1 MTKNLNIGTTSKGKA
16 FTLPLDLITQTVAIL
31 AKRGVG
37 KTTTGAVISEE
48 LMDAGQRICVI
59 DPTGAHWGLKSTADG
74 KGAAYPV
81 VIFGGEH
88 ADAPLEKSAG
98 EVLARAVAEGDF
110 SCIIDLSA
118 FRKGETIQFLT
129 SFFEEIYRLNRR
141 PLHLVCDEAD
151 TYAPQKPLPN
161 QLQCLG
167 AIEDVI
173 KKGRIRG
180 LGATLIT
187 LRSAIINKNVLT
199 MCEVLVAMRAVHPL
213 DIAPVKEWVSV
224 HGDPEVAKTLIA
236 SLPSLPVGTA
246 WFYSPGWGDIFER
259 VQVRPRRTFDSSATP
274 KPGVKVAK
282 PKVLAKVDMERL
294 SEQIRAT
301 IEDAKA
307 NSPAE
312 LKKKLAAV
320 QAELAKERAKP
331 APKAPAAPKPEIRI
345 VKVPVITD
353 AQIKRLEQLCAR
365 MEAEGKRMD
374 ESRVRYSG
382 DTRAIVEGIR
392 ESVRVTS
399 AANAAPVAT
408 QASRYQA
415 PRGFDHMPRVGAAAP
430 ATSAPIHSSA
440 KSVPTPVEGG
450 FSPTNPQRKILNAM
464 ASLESIG
471 VTRPERGMLAAHAG
485 VKPTTGS
492 YANNI
497 SALKT
502 AGLIDYPSQGMVSLT
517 DAGRQQAEVP
527 GIAPTLYAYHRD
539 WCELL
544 TRPQAKLLRPLLEAY
559 PESMTR
565 AELAE
570 KVGVEA
576 STGSFANNI
585 SAMKTIGCIDYPRQG
600 LVAASALMFPAGLT

>member
-1 MTKNLNIGTTSKGKA
+1 MTKQLAIGTTSKGKA

-88 ADAPLEKSAG
+88 ADAPLEKGAG
-98 EVLARAVAEGDF
+98 EILARAVAEGDF

-151 TYAPQKPLPN
+151 TYAPQKPMPN

-187 LRSAIINKNVLT
+187 LRSAIINKNVLA
-199 MCEVLVAMRAVHPL
+199 MCEILVAMRAVHPA

-224 HGDPEVAKTLIA
+224 HGDPDTAKTLVA
-236 SLPSLPVGTA
+236 SLPSLPVGAA

-274 KPGVKVAK
+274 KPGAKVTR

-294 SEQIRAT
+294 SAEIRAT
-301 IEDAKA
+301 IEKAKA
-307 NSPAE
+307 EDPKE
-312 LKKKLAAV
+312 LRKQLAAA

-331 APKAPAAPKPEIRI
+331 IPKAPPAPAPEVRI

-353 AQIKRLEQLCAR
+353 AQLKRLESLVGR
-365 MEAEGKRMD
+365 IETEAKRQD
-374 ESRVRYSG
+374 ENRLTYTG
-382 DTRAIVEGIR
+382 DMKAISSGIR
-392 ESVRVTS
+392 ESIRS
-399 AANAAPVAT
+399 IAATQTAPAAMPPPPAPKPRAPDPAPVSDDAGEAPT
-408 QASRYQA
+408 VDGVNKPEQRLLDAIAWLNAIGVAEPEHAAVAAFANYAMEASSFKA
-415 PRGFDHMPRVGAAAP
+415 PR
-430 ATSAPIHSSA
+430 
-440 KSVPTPVEGG
+440 
-450 FSPTNPQRKILNAM
+450 
-464 ASLESIG
+464 ASLRNKGLIEYRRDRLVLTPAGRAVARDVDVPRTNAGLQARIMENLSL
-471 VTRPERGMLAAHAG
+471 PER
-485 VKPTTGS
+485 
-492 YANNI
+492 
-497 SALKT
+497 
-502 AGLIDYPSQGMVSLT
+502 
-517 DAGRQQAEVP
+517 R
-527 GIAPTLYAYHRD
+527 
-539 WCELL
+539 LL
-544 TRPQAKLLRPLLEAY
+544 QPLLDAY
-559 PESMTR
+559 PRSMTNQDLAQTANYEVSASSYKAPR
-565 AELAE
+565 ARLKALCLIEYVE
-570 KVGVEA
+570 DGVRA
-576 STGSFANNI
+576 RDI
-585 SAMKTIGCIDYPRQG
+585 
-600 LVAASALMFPAGLT
+600 LFPER